1 MVCFELIDKYGD
13 HLVWQEFTKHSI
25 NEHVLTR
32 YLHHFDFICWS
43 NIAEYTEL
51 SIDFI
56 LTHFQ
61 HLDLN
66 IILRFQKIPEY
77 LLIQWIETYGSQ
89 YFDEWM
95 YFESIC
101 LNQKLSKTFI
111 QTYKEYLPLK
121 NLIRNKNVLRTTL
134 QEIFD

>member
-1 MVCFELIDKYGD
+1 
-13 HLVWQEFTKHSI
+13 
-25 NEHVLTR
+25 
-32 YLHHFDFICWS
+32 
-43 NIAEYTEL
+43 
-51 SIDFI
+51 
-56 LTHFQ
+56 
-61 HLDLN
+61 
-66 IILRFQKIPEY
+66 